1 MWVGKPGRSVAGFP
15 AVSSVGRSTV
25 TDIVDRDDFLLRV
38 DLIHDPVVAYAN
50 SVQSVGPG
58 QFHGL
63 TREGIF
69 AKTPGSV
76 QDASNRIL
84 ADPTEIL
91 LHGGLEH
98 DPIGRHVASA
108 AV

>member
-1 MWVGKPGRSVAGFP
+1 MVSKPAAGSLRLRHDFLPLRERRPLWVGKPGRSVTGFP
-15 AVSSVGRSTV
+15 AVLSVGRSTV
-25 TDIVDRDDFLLRV
+25 TNVVDRDDFLVRV
-38 DLIHDPVVAYAN
+38 DLTHDPVVAYAN

-76 QDASNRIL
+76 
-84 ADPTEIL
+84 
-91 LHGGLEH
+91 
-98 DPIGRHVASA
+98 
-108 AV
+108 